1 MIQNLHTHTTFCD
14 GKSTAEELVLAAIA
28 QGMDSLGF
36 SGHSYLPA
44 DPSWNMSPAATAAYR
59 AEVLRLKEQYAG
71 KLEIFLGLEQ
81 DYDSPAMAERYDYVI
96 GSVHYV
102 EKAGRLFCVDD
113 SEEILSRAASELYG
127 GDYMALAEDYFA
139 RVADVPRKTDAQILG
154 HLDLITKFN
163 EGDRLFPTTG
173 RYFDAAA
180 AAIESLA
187 QTGVL
192 FEINTGA
199 ISRGYRT
206 APYPSAALLRFIR
219 EKGGRILL
227 SSDCHHADALLCA
240 FEASTTLAKS
250 CGFTEAMILTRDGFI
265 PQLL

>member
-1 MIQNLHTHTTFCD
+1 MKQNLHTHTTFCD
-14 GKSTAEELVLAAIA
+14 GKSSAEELVRAAIA

-59 AEVLRLKEQYAG
+59 AEVRRLKETYRGQ
-71 KLEIFLGLEQ
+71 LEIFLGLEQ
-81 DYDSPAMAERYDYVI
+81 DYDSPAMTEEYDYVI

-102 EKAGRLFCVDD
+102 EKEGTLFCVDD
-113 SEEILSRAASELYG
+113 SEEILSRAVNTFYG
-127 GDYMALAEDYFA
+127 GDYAAMAEDYFV
-139 RVADVPRKTDAQILG
+139 RVADVPSKTGAQILG

-163 EGDRLFPTTG
+163 EGDRFFPTTG
-173 RYFDAAA
+173 RYLDAAA
-180 AAIESLA
+180 AAIETLA
-187 QTGVL
+187 KTDIL

-206 APYPSAALLRFIR
+206 APYPSAPLLKLIR

-227 SSDCHHADALLCA
+227 TSDCHHADALLCA
-240 FEASTTLAKS
+240 FDQAAELAKS
-250 CGFTEAMILTRDGFI
+250 CGFTESMFLTESGFI

>member
-14 GKSTAEELVLAAIA
+14 GKSTAEELVRAAISL
-28 QGMDSLGF
+28 GMGSLGF

-71 KLEIFLGLEQ
+71 QLEIFLGLEQ
-81 DYDSPAMAERYDYVI
+81 DYDSPAAADNYDYTI

-102 EKAGRLFCVDD
+102 EKKGTLFCVDD
-113 SEEILSRAASELYG
+113 SEEILASAARNLYD
-127 GDYMALAEDYFA
+127 GDYAAMAEDYFA
-139 RVADVPRKTDAQILG
+139 RVADVPRKTGAQILG

-163 EGDRLFPTTG
+163 EDDRLFSTGG
-173 RYFDAAA
+173 RYFDAAVS
-180 AAIESLA
+180 AIESLVK
-187 QTGVL
+187 TGIL

-206 APYPSAALLRFIR
+206 SPYPSGSLLRIIR
-219 EKGGRILL
+219 EKGGQILL

-240 FEASTTLAKS
+240 FDSAAALAKS
-250 CGFTEAMILTRDGFI
+250 CGFTESMILTEKGFV
-265 PQLL
+265 PQRL